1 MIAGLLGLLGVLLIG
16 FDVRWIAGEAGVS
29 VLAGRWFGL
38 EWARL
43 DAATAQIW
51 AERMTPP
58 HWGGVLQGLI
68 GIALG
73 VGLGGALLRRLQPEH
88 RIGFGTRVAL
98 GLAGLLAVSPWTLA
112 FVVTRS
118 ASSADAY
125 LDLGDLARAMGLG
138 FLALGWLS
146 WRKPSAVRQAGV
158 LKASTPWLAVLVS
171 MLLPWLVSATF
182 LSGEPLTN
190 DGVSYRFQAQ
200 VFAGGE
206 VVREVAPFEDSFLA
220 RQVLPGPRAA
230 SKYPPG
236 HALLLTP
243 GTWVG
248 WPRLMPFL
256 LLGLSTALVFALARR
271 LGARD
276 PVLAAWVFSL
286 SPMVVGVE
294 SLWLSHGTSLPMG
307 LVFVW
312 AWLCACDQAEVKRG
326 IGWALVAGLAI
337 GLAFAARPITA
348 LALAVPTALVTLRH
362 TRVPFVAAAFVGFAP
377 VGLAFLWINQLTT
390 GSPWKTAYGLYADLV
405 SANDR
410 YGWVNLP
417 TAGSYTAY
425 NLARLSAWLV
435 GVGASGWWLIL
446 GWRAGRPA
454 RYAAWIPATLVSF
467 VAFYALHR
475 FQGIPWV
482 GPLYFVEA
490 VPLLALLVAAGLAH
504 VEAHLRIPRAV
515 TLGALLLSSAVLL
528 GPHLVVARAQQAER
542 LAPYQLAEAEMLAN
556 ARPLVVFVP
565 HTNGEWQKLYPLPA
579 PAWQRLDANENAT
592 NARLV
597 PEHWPVFARDLGD
610 AANQVLIQALG
621 QPEARYFNPAAHTL
635 QTTR

>member
-1 MIAGLLGLLGVLLIG
+1 MEKRAVAGLLGLLGVLLIG
-16 FDVRWIAGEAGVS
+16 FDMRWIAGDAGVP
-29 VLAGRWFGL
+29 VLAGRWFGF

-43 DAATAQIW
+43 DAAAAQVW

-68 GIALG
+68 GVALG
-73 VGLGGALLRRLQPEH
+73 VGLGGALLRRLQPE
-88 RIGFGTRVAL
+88 RALGSGTRLAL
-98 GLAGLLAVSPWTLA
+98 GLAGLMAVSPWTLA

-118 ASSADAY
+118 ANSADAY
-125 LDLGDLARAMGLG
+125 LDLGDLARALGLG
-138 FLALGWLS
+138 LLALGALG
-146 WRKPSAVRQAGV
+146 WRKSSSARAEAPSATS
-158 LKASTPWLAVLVS
+158 LPWLAVLVS
-171 MLLPWLVSATF
+171 MALPWFVSATF
-182 LSGEPLTN
+182 LGGEPLTN

-200 VFAGGE
+200 VFADGD
-206 VVREVAPFEDSFLA
+206 VVREVAPHQDAFLA

-236 HALLLTP
+236 HAWVLTP

-276 PVLAAWVFSL
+276 PTLAAWVFGL

-307 LVFVW
+307 LVFAW
-312 AWLCACDQAEVKRG
+312 AWLCACDRG
-326 IGWALVAGLAI
+326 RRAFAWALLAGLAI
-337 GLAFAARPITA
+337 GLTFAARPITA

-362 TRVPFVAAAFVGFAP
+362 TSAKLIVAAFVGFLP
-377 VGLAFLWINQLTT
+377 VGLAFLWINQVTT

-410 YGWVNLP
+410 YGFVNLS
-417 TAGSYTAY
+417 TAGPYTAY

-435 GVGASGWWLIL
+435 GLGAAGWWLIL
-446 GWRAGRPA
+446 GWRAGRPKRLA
-454 RYAAWIPATLVSF
+454 LWIPVTLASF
-467 VAFYALHR
+467 VGFYALHR

-490 VPLLALLVAAGLAH
+490 VPLLAVLISGGLAH
-504 VEAHLRIPRAV
+504 VEARLNLARSV

-528 GPHLVVARAQQAER
+528 APHLFAARAQQAER
-542 LAPYQLAEAEMLAN
+542 LAPYKLAAAELQTN

-565 HTNGEWQKLYPLPA
+565 QTNGAWQKLYPLPA
-579 PAWQRLDANENAT
+579 PAWRKLENDGTA
-592 NARLV
+592 ARIA
-597 PEHWPVFARDLGD
+597 PTQWPVFARDLGD

-621 QPEARYFNPAAHTL
+621 GPEVRYFNPLARTL
-635 QTTR
+635 SSTR